1 LETLFEIV
9 KYLGKFHPLVLHLP
23 IGSLLLTFLLV
34 VISKLQKSSLD
45 KAIRIG
51 VDFSF
56 FGALS
61 ATILGYFL
69 SLNDTYNVENLKPH
83 LFGGLI
89 TLFLTFS
96 LCISHRLQG
105 KENFF
110 ISLFVMTLIALSITG
125 HKGAMI
131 THGEDYL
138 APEDFFEESKVE
150 KLKDSIHLYEKVVS
164 VILEDKCVSCHNASK
179 SKNNLRLDSYDLMM
193 KGGNLGSLFDI
204 DQPEKGLLVKYIS
217 LPMEDKLHM
226 PPKNKAQLSDN
237 EKWLLNHWVN
247 SGAYK
252 KSTYT
257 KIDDEDLLKNHLI
270 SFLGLEKKVKQARG
284 DVLAKLVTMG
294 FRVNPNAIGDNFL
307 KVKFIKTKLKS
318 EHIKI
323 LTKIKQQL
331 VELDLSNSNFND
343 EMASTLVDFQNLR
356 VLRLD
361 RTAISDKALSYLHG
375 SELKVLNICNTSV
388 TFSGVSSLLKFTKL
402 KKVYAWNTAIKDEG
416 KTQLSALGSGL
427 INFGTSNLFSE
438 KLSLRAPEINSLNK
452 IFDDSIYVSFEE
464 PQIKNIN
471 IHFTLDGSEPNKN
484 SAIYKKPVKLNNSST
499 VKAKSI
505 KDGWL
510 DSSVEEVM
518 FFKNNNYVID
528 YKVKNKTEKKYSI
541 SHKIDLT
548 YVDNEKVIFDNKKGY
563 RVYKG
568 TSIEN
573 AKTWMGFY
581 KKDFVVDV
589 NLRNSNKINFL
600 TLSMLENLDMMAIF
614 PKRIE
619 IYGFSNNKWIK
630 LNEKKISL
638 QSHPDERI
646 SYFKDFTLPV
656 SLNNYNKVRII
667 AVNYQKFP
675 NAPVYQLKRKKNSW
689 IFIDELIFW

>member
-1 LETLFEIV
+1 
-9 KYLGKFHPLVLHLP
+9 
-23 IGSLLLTFLLV
+23 
-34 VISKLQKSSLD
+34 
-45 KAIRIG
+45 
-51 VDFSF
+51 
-56 FGALS
+56 
-61 ATILGYFL
+61 
-69 SLNDTYNVENLKPH
+69 
-83 LFGGLI
+83 
-89 TLFLTFS
+89 
-96 LCISHRLQG
+96 
-105 KENFF
+105 
-110 ISLFVMTLIALSITG
+110 
-125 HKGAMI
+125 
-131 THGEDYL
+131 
-138 APEDFFEESKVE
+138 
-150 KLKDSIHLYEKVVS
+150 
-164 VILEDKCVSCHNASK
+164 
-179 SKNNLRLDSYDLMM
+179 
-193 KGGNLGSLFDI
+193 
-204 DQPEKGLLVKYIS
+204 
-217 LPMEDKLHM
+217 
-226 PPKNKAQLSDN
+226 
-237 EKWLLNHWVN
+237 
-247 SGAYK
+247 
-252 KSTYT
+252 
-257 KIDDEDLLKNHLI
+257 
-270 SFLGLEKKVKQARG
+270 
-284 DVLAKLVTMG
+284 
-294 FRVNPNAIGDNFL
+294 
-307 KVKFIKTKLKS
+307 
-318 EHIKI
+318 
-323 LTKIKQQL
+323 
-331 VELDLSNSNFND
+331 
-343 EMASTLVDFQNLR
+343 
-356 VLRLD
+356 
-361 RTAISDKALSYLHG
+361 
-375 SELKVLNICNTSV
+375 
-388 TFSGVSSLLKFTKL
+388 
-402 KKVYAWNTAIKDEG
+402 
-416 KTQLSALGSGL
+416 LGSGL

-528 YKVKNKTEKKYSI
+528 YKVKSKTEKKYSI
-541 SHKIDLT
+541 SHKIDFT

>member
-1 LETLFEIV
+1 M
-9 KYLGKFHPLVLHLP
+9 
-23 IGSLLLTFLLV
+23 TFLLV
-34 VISKLQKSSLD
+34 IISRLQKSSLD

-56 FGALS
+56 FGALT

-69 SLNDTYNVENLKPH
+69 SLDNSYDLDNLRLH
-83 LFGGLI
+83 LFAGLI
-89 TLFLTFS
+89 TLFLTLS
-96 LCISHRLQG
+96 LCISHRLKG
-105 KENFF
+105 KENLF
-110 ISLFVMTLIALSITG
+110 ISLFVITLVALSVTG
-125 HKGAMI
+125 HEGAMI

-138 APEDFFEESKVE
+138 APEAFFEEPKIE
-150 KLKDSIHLYEKVVS
+150 KLKDSIHLYEKVVR

-179 SKNNLRLDSYDLMM
+179 SKNNLRLDRYDLMM
-193 KGGNLGSLFDI
+193 RGGNLGSIFDTN
-204 DQPEKGLLVKYIS
+204 QPKKGLLIKYIS

-226 PPKNKAQLSDN
+226 PPKNKAQLSAN
-237 EKWLLNHWVN
+237 EKWLLSHWVN

-252 KSTYT
+252 KSSYT
-257 KIDDEDLLKNHLI
+257 IIEDEDLLKNQLI

-284 DVLAKLVTMG
+284 DVLAKLVLMG
-294 FRVNPNAIGDNFL
+294 FRINPNAIGDNFL
-307 KVKFIKTKLKS
+307 KVKFLKAKLKS
-318 EHIKI
+318 DHIKV
-323 LTKIKQQL
+323 LTKIKDQL
-331 VELDLSNSNFND
+331 IELDLSNSSFND
-343 EMASTLVDFQNLR
+343 QMAATLADFQNLR

-361 RTAISDKALSYLHG
+361 RTSISDKALSYLHG
-375 SELKVLNICNTSV
+375 SELKVLNLCNTSV
-388 TFSGVSSLLKFTKL
+388 TFSGVSSLLKSTKI
-402 KKVYAWNTAIKDEG
+402 KNVYAWNTSIREDS
-416 KTQLSALGSGL
+416 KTQLAALGSGL

-438 KLSLRAPEINSLNK
+438 KLSLRAPEIN
-452 IFDDSIYVSFEE
+452 IFNTIFRDSIYVSFEE

-471 IHFTLDGSEPNKN
+471 IYYTTDGSEPNQ
-484 SAIYKKPVKLNNSST
+484 SSTIYKKPIKLNNSST
-499 VKAKSI
+499 IKAKSI
-505 KDGWL
+505 KEGWL
-510 DSSVEEVM
+510 DSGLEEVM
-518 FFKNNNYVID
+518 FFKNNNYVLD
-528 YKVKNKTEKKYSI
+528 FEVKSKTKKKYTI
-541 SHKIDLT
+541 SHKVDFT

-563 RVYKG
+563 RVYRG

-581 KKDFVVDV
+581 KEDFVVDI

-619 IYGFSNNKWIK
+619 IYGFSNNTWVK
-630 LNEKKISL
+630 LNEKEIPL
-638 QSHPDERI
+638 QNHPDERI

>member
-1 LETLFEIV
+1 METLFEIV

-23 IGSLLLTFLLV
+23 IGSLLMTFLLV
-34 VISKLQKSSLD
+34 IISKLQKSYLD
-45 KAIRIG
+45 RAIRIG

-56 FGALS
+56 FGALT

-69 SLNDTYNVENLKPH
+69 SLDDTYDIENLKPH
-83 LFGGLI
+83 LFAGLI

-105 KENFF
+105 KENLF

-125 HKGAMI
+125 HRGAMI

-138 APEDFFEESKVE
+138 APEAFFEEPLVE

-179 SKNNLRLDSYDLMM
+179 SKNNLRLDSYDLIMR
-193 KGGNLGSLFDI
+193 GGNLGSLFDT
-204 DQPEKGLLVKYIS
+204 DQPEKGLLIKYIS
-217 LPMEDKLHM
+217 LPMADKLHM
-226 PPKNKAQLSDN
+226 PPKNKTQLSDN

-257 KIDDEDLLKNHLI
+257 KIDNEDLLKNQLI

-284 DVLAKLVTMG
+284 DVLARLVAMG

-318 EHIKI
+318 EHIKV
-323 LTKIKQQL
+323 LTNIKQQL
-331 VELDLSNSNFND
+331 VELDLSNSSFND
-343 EMASTLVDFQNLR
+343 EMASTLADFQNLR

-416 KTQLSALGSGL
+416 KTQLAAMGSGL

-438 KLSLRAPEINSLNK
+438 KLSLRAPEINSFNN
-452 IFDDSIYVSFEE
+452 IFDDSTYVSFEE

-471 IHFTLDGSEPNKN
+471 IHFTVDGSEPNKN
-484 SAIYKKPVKLNNSST
+484 STIYKKPIKLNSSST

-505 KDGWL
+505 KEGWL

-518 FFKNNNYVID
+518 FFKNGDYVID
-528 YKVKNKTEKKYSI
+528 YKVKSKTNDNYTI
-541 SHKIDLT
+541 SHK
-548 YVDNEKVIFDNKKGY
+548 VDFSFNGNESVLFDNKKGA

-568 TSIEN
+568 TSIEDAN
-573 AKTWMGFY
+573 TWMGFA
-581 KKDFVVDV
+581 KNDFVAEVKIRDSEKV
-589 NLRNSNKINFL
+589 NFV
-600 TLSMLENLDMMAIF
+600 TLSMLENLDMKAIF

-619 IYGFSNNKWIK
+619 IYGKSNDRWLPINQLEIA
-630 LNEKKISL
+630 L
-638 QSHPDERI
+638 QDHPDDRK
-646 SYFKDFTLPV
+646 SYFKEFTL
-656 SLNNYNKVRII
+656 
-667 AVNYQKFP
+667 AVNLDGYNEVKIVAVNHFKFP
-675 NAPVYQLKRKKNSW
+675 KAPVYDRKRKYSW
-689 IFIDELIFW
+689 IFIDEVIFW

>member
-1 LETLFEIV
+1 METLFEIV

-23 IGSLLLTFLLV
+23 IGSLLMTFLLV

-56 FGALS
+56 FGAVT

-69 SLNDTYNVENLKPH
+69 SLDDTYDIENLKPH
-83 LFGGLI
+83 LFAGLI
-89 TLFLTFS
+89 TLFLTLS
-96 LCISHRLQG
+96 LSVSHRLQG
-105 KENFF
+105 KENLF

-138 APEDFFEESKVE
+138 APEAFFEEPQVE

-179 SKNNLRLDSYDLMM
+179 SKNNLRLDSYDLIMR
-193 KGGNLGSLFDI
+193 GGNLGSLFDT
-204 DQPEKGLLVKYIS
+204 DQPEKGLLIKYIS
-217 LPMEDKLHM
+217 LPMADKLHM

-257 KIDDEDLLKNHLI
+257 KIDNEDLLKNQLI

-284 DVLAKLVTMG
+284 DVLAKLVAMG

-318 EHIKI
+318 EHIKF
-323 LTKIKQQL
+323 LTNIKQQL
-331 VELDLSNSNFND
+331 VELDLSNSSFND
-343 EMASTLVDFQNLR
+343 EMASTLADFQNLR

-375 SELKVLNICNTSV
+375 SELIVLNICNTSV
-388 TFSGVSSLLKFTKL
+388 TFSGVSSLLKFTTL

-416 KTQLSALGSGL
+416 KTQLAALGSGL

-438 KLSLRAPEINSLNK
+438 KLSLRAPEINSFNN
-452 IFDDSIYVSFEE
+452 IFDDSTYVSFEE

-471 IHFTLDGSEPNKN
+471 IHFTVDGSEPNKN
-484 SAIYKKPVKLNNSST
+484 STIYKNPIKLNNSST

-505 KDGWL
+505 KEGWL

-528 YKVKNKTEKKYSI
+528 YKVKSKTEKKYSI
-541 SHKIDLT
+541 SHKIDFT

-581 KKDFVVDV
+581 KEDFVVDI

-630 LNEKKISL
+630 LNEKKIPL
-638 QSHPDERI
+638 QIHPDERI

-656 SLNNYNKVRII
+656 SLNNYNKVRIV
-667 AVNYQKFP
+667 AVNHQKFP

>member
-23 IGSLLLTFLLV
+23 IGSLLMTFLLV

-51 VDFSF
+51 IDFSF
-56 FGALS
+56 FGAVT

-69 SLNDTYNVENLKPH
+69 SLDDTYDIENLKPH
-83 LFGGLI
+83 FFAGLI

-96 LCISHRLQG
+96 LCISHRLRG
-105 KENFF
+105 KENLF

-138 APEDFFEESKVE
+138 VPEAFFEEPQVE

-179 SKNNLRLDSYDLMM
+179 SKNNLRLDSYDLIMR
-193 KGGNLGSLFDI
+193 GGNLGSLFDT
-204 DQPEKGLLVKYIS
+204 DQPEKGLLIKYIS
-217 LPMEDKLHM
+217 LPMADKLHM

-257 KIDDEDLLKNHLI
+257 KIDNEDLLKNQLI
-270 SFLGLEKKVKQARG
+270 SFLGLERKVKQARG
-284 DVLAKLVTMG
+284 DILAKLVAMG
-294 FRVNPNAIGDNFL
+294 FRVNPNAIVDNFL

-318 EHIKI
+318 EHIKF
-323 LTKIKQQL
+323 LTNIKQQL
-331 VELDLSNSNFND
+331 VELDLSNSSFND
-343 EMASTLVDFQNLR
+343 EMASTLADFQNLR

-388 TFSGVSSLLKFTKL
+388 TFSGVSSLLKFTTL
-402 KKVYAWNTAIKDEG
+402 KKLYAWNTDIKDEG
-416 KTQLSALGSGL
+416 KTQLAALGSGL

-438 KLSLRAPEINSLNK
+438 KLSLRAPEINSLNN
-452 IFDDSIYVSFEE
+452 IFDDSTYVSFEE

-471 IHFTLDGSEPNKN
+471 IHFTTDGSEPNKN
-484 SAIYKKPVKLNNSST
+484 SSIYKKPIKLNNSST

-528 YKVKNKTEKKYSI
+528 YKVKSKTEKKYSI
-541 SHKIDLT
+541 SHKIDFT
-548 YVDNEKVIFDNKKGY
+548 YVNNEKVIFDNEKGY

-581 KKDFVVDV
+581 KEDFVVDI

-630 LNEKKISL
+630 LNEKKIPL
-638 QSHPDERI
+638 QIHPDERI